1 MGYWVR
7 YLCNNK
13 IIQVGL
19 KLGER
24 RKSMETIQT
33 AVKTAFAGVQTDVT
47 SMITTC
53 APYALGIIG
62 TVLAVTIGI
71 RVFKRL
77 TGQA

>member
-7 YLCNNK
+7 YLCNHK

-24 RKSMETIQT
+24 RKSMETIQS
-33 AVKTAFAGVQTDVT
+33 AVGTAFSTVQTNVI

-71 RVFKRL
+71 KVFKKL
-77 TGQA
+77 TAQA